1 MPPETNPVRPPT
13 KHRGA
18 IRFALLWVL
27 PALLIAA
34 GSWLYLSGRWYASTD
49 NAYVQLD
56 KAILRAEVAGNVVA
70 VMARE
75 NEAVVAGAPLIRI
88 DDSAQRLAVRR
99 AQAELDAARTEVRA
113 LQANYAEKAV
123 ELDVAR
129 RDAGFAR
136 RELERQRE
144 LAGRKL
150 VSAATLDAAERAS
163 EVALGRIAVLE
174 GELGQ
179 IRARLSG
186 KVDAAVDEYAEVQA
200 ADAAVAQLELDL
212 AHTTITAPRAGIVS
226 HLPQVGDRLDAGD
239 PAAALVATDGAWIEA
254 NFKETDLAAVIPGQ
268 RVDIEIDSY
277 PGTSF
282 SGRVESIAQATG
294 AEFALLPPQNA
305 SGNWVKVVQR
315 VPVRIAIESAAG
327 GKALR
332 AGMSASVRIDLR
344 QTVSAAP
351 ALADAAAGVP

>member
-1 MPPETNPVRPPT
+1 MQPEAVSPPT
-13 KHRGA
+13 PARHRGA

-27 PALLIAA
+27 PALMIAA

-75 NEAVVAGAPLIRI
+75 NEAVHAGAPLVRI
-88 DDSAQRLAVRR
+88 DDAVERLAVRR

-123 ELDVAR
+123 ELQVAR
-129 RDAGFAR
+129 RDAGFAQ

-150 VSAATLDAAERAS
+150 VSQAALDAAERAS
-163 EVALGRIAVLE
+163 EVALGRIAVFE

-179 IRARLSG
+179 LRARLSG
-186 KVDAAVDEYAEVQA
+186 KVDAPVDEYAEVEA
-200 ADAAVAQLELDL
+200 AAAAVAQLELDL
-212 AHTTITAPRAGIVS
+212 ARTTITAPRAGVVS
-226 HLPQVGDRLDAGD
+226 HLPHVGDRLDAGD

-254 NFKETDLAAVIPGQ
+254 NFKETDLAGVSPGQ
-268 RVDIEIDSY
+268 RVEIEVDSY
-277 PGTSF
+277 PGASF

-315 VPVRIAIESAAG
+315 VPVRIAIEAPSDNEP
-327 GKALR
+327 LR

-344 QTVSAAP
+344 QSASAES
-351 ALADAAAGVP
+351 ALAAADAGAR